1 MNNKIHPTAI
11 ISEKAIIG
19 SNVEIGPYSIIEA
32 ATIADDVV
40 IHSHVVIKDNVTL
53 NRAVEVF
60 PSALIGKVPKGAGAL
75 ARQPKYDKKIVI
87 GEECSIG
94 PHAVIYYDVTI
105 DNNTL
110 IGDGASIREQ
120 CVIGSYCILGRY
132 VTVNYNAKI
141 GCRTKIMDN
150 TNVTGN
156 CVIGNNVFI
165 GMMVGMANDNL
176 TASGYGN
183 GEHIIGPIIE
193 DNVFIGVGSSLL
205 PAVRIGENAIVAA
218 GSVVTKNVEANTRVA
233 GVPARL
239 FNSR

>member
-19 SNVEIGPYSIIEA
+19 NNVEIGAYSVIEA

-40 IHSHVVIKDNVTL
+40 IHSHVVVKDNVTL

-60 PSALIGKVPKGAGAL
+60 PGALIGKVPKGAGAL
-75 ARQPKYDKKIVI
+75 ARQPEYDKKIII

-165 GMMVGMANDNL
+165 GMMVGMANDNIIIQ
-176 TASGYGN
+176 GYGA
-183 GEHIIGPIIE
+183 HVIGPIIE
-193 DNVFIGVGSSLL
+193 DNVFIGVGVSLL

-218 GSVVTKNVEANTRVA
+218 GSVVTKNVEANTKVV

-239 FNSR
+239 FKVS